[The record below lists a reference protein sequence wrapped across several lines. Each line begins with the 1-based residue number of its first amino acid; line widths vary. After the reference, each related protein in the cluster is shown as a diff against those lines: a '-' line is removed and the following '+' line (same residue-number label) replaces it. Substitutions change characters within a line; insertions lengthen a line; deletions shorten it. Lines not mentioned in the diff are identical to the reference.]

1 VSALVLLRADGL
13 SVDPGG
19 DVWTEVTVRNTGST
33 VEQFTI
39 EVVGLAGEW
48 ATVEPPVLSLFPTA
62 EGTASI
68 HFAPPRSPDVQPG
81 PTSFGVKVTPSDD
94 PTDSVVE
101 EGELVV
107 GSYTD
112 VAAELLPL
120 VSKGRRKV
128 KHRVAVDNRGNDRAL
143 ARVTITDPEQ
153 HLKSVVRP
161 DPLFVEPGTA
171 GFSVLRLQARKRF
184 LKGPAKLHPFK
195 VLVDVPGSEPIEL
208 NGQMN
213 QPAILPRGSMLVA
226 AVLAAA
232 LLWFLLVKPA
242 VRSTANDAVAADL
255 AAAEKENADLKKN
268 VEDAQK
274 KLDELVTT
282 TTSALAE
289 ETTTTTTS
297 TTTTT
302 TIAAAPPAATGTA
315 SSAAFDR
322 RLAVVAE
329 PGNTATAS
337 FTVGRGQTLSLTD
350 LVAQNVNGSAGE
362 MKVQRM
368 ASATATPTDLLV
380 ARLETFRDSPYQF
393 STPLV
398 FTENQV
404 LRLFVSCKPAQPA
417 CSVGLLVTGK
427 LETAPPP
434 TTTTT
439 STTRP

>member
-1 VSALVLLRADGL
+1 MSALVLLRADGL
-13 SVDPGG
+13 AVDPGG
-19 DVWTEVTVRNTGST
+19 DTWTEVTVRNTGST

-39 EVVGLAGEW
+39 EVVGVAAEW
-48 ATVEPPVLSLFPTA
+48 ATVEPPLLSLFPAA
-62 EGTASI
+62 EGTATI

-81 PTSFGVKVTPSDD
+81 PTTFGVKVTPSDD
-94 PTDSVVE
+94 PSDSVVE

-107 GSYTD
+107 GSFAD

-128 KHRVAVDNRGNDRAL
+128 KHRIAVDNRGNDRAL
-143 ARVTITDPEQ
+143 ARVTVTDPEQ
-153 HLKSVVRP
+153 HLKAVVRP

-213 QPAILPRGSMLVA
+213 QPAVLPRGSMLVA
-226 AVLAAA
+226 AALAAA
-232 LLWFLLVKPA
+232 LLWFMLVKPA

-255 AAAEKENADLKKN
+255 AAAEKENAALKKD
-268 VEDAQK
+268 VAEAQK

-282 TTSALAE
+282 TTTTAPAE

-297 TTTTT
+297 STTTTT
-302 TIAAAPPAATGTA
+302 TAPAAAPT
-315 SSAAFDR
+315 SSSFDR

-337 FTVGRGQTLSLTD
+337 FTVPRGQTLSLTD
-350 LVAQNVNGSAGE
+350 LVVQNVNGSAGE

-398 FTENQV
+398 FAENQV
-404 LRLFVSCKPAQPA
+404 VRLFVSCKPAQPA

-427 LETAPPP
+427 METTPPP

-439 STTRP
+439 STTTTTRP